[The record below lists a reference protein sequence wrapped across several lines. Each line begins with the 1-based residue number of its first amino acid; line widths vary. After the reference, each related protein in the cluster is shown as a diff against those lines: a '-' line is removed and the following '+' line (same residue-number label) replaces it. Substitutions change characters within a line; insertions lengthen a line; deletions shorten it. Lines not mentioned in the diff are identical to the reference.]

1 MTIKGTYKYMDPH
14 NNHSCDYYSLC
25 SMAYELLSGDWLP
38 NISFSELKQKG
49 RPTFP
54 ENIPLGLKKV
64 LLSGFEENIDD
75 RATWDVAI
83 TAISKFHLCFA

>member
-1 MTIKGTYKYMDPH
+1 
-14 NNHSCDYYSLC
+14 
-25 SMAYELLSGDWLP
+25 MAYELLSGDWLP